1 MAAMSLHAII
11 PFDEDESVE
20 EEEEAAAAAAAAS
33 AKVKALDDINGSSV
47 SLPARLACCRF
58 AELRET

>member
-1 MAAMSLHAII
+1 MAAMFLHAII

-20 EEEEAAAAAAAAS
+20 EEEAAAS
-33 AKVKALDDINGSSV
+33 AASAKAKALDDINGPSV

-58 AELRET
+58 ASLRET